1 MVNHPTTVFIK
12 MILRL
17 ILNSFLISFI
27 TAQSRSNMTESGQVN
42 RLIFD
47 SVAASPAFISRTQF
61 VEAWHAAVPYLPK
74 PANVT
79 QLNVIEYPY
88 FMNTAVM
95 IGKINNATQLA
106 MYFSQILY
114 ETNGLSISQIMPCS
128 RLGSETACSDYVT
141 NRVNNTG
148 AYCGCMDYRGRG
160 RLLIED
166 ADTYKS
172 ASNALFGKDI
182 IFEHPDHVQ
191 KYPQV
196 AWATAAWN
204 WATNVG
210 ALIGSSDAFGLTTK
224 FLRPNDC
231 YSSTMASDESSTAF
245 NIYQQ
250 VLSIFDPDRVANP
263 AGCVPNRK

>member
-1 MVNHPTTVFIK
+1 
-12 MILRL
+12 MILKF
-17 ILNSFLISFI
+17 ILSTFLISFI
-27 TAQSRSNMTESGQVN
+27 SAQSRANMTESGQVN
-42 RLIFD
+42 KMIFD
-47 SVAASPAFISRTQF
+47 SVASSPAFISRTQ
-61 VEAWHAAVPYLPK
+61 
-74 PANVT
+74 
-79 QLNVIEYPY
+79 
-88 FMNTAVM
+88 
-95 IGKINNATQLA
+95 LA
-106 MYFSQILY
+106 MYFAQILY
-114 ETNGLSISQIMPCS
+114 ETNGLSINQAMPCS
-128 RLGSETACSDYVT
+128 RLGSRSACSDYIAK
-141 NRVNNTG
+141 RVNNTG
-148 AYCGCMDYRGRG
+148 AYCGCTDYRGRG
-160 RLLIED
+160 RLMVED

-172 ASNALFGKDI
+172 VSNALFNNDI
-182 IFEHPDHVQ
+182 LFEHPDHVQ

-231 YSSTMASDESSTAF
+231 YSNTETSDESSTAF